1 MSSGQEAPSGQK
13 VSWQAGDSQH
23 AAEPRK
29 QPIAHR
35 GRSVTNSK
43 SLELGCCA
51 SSQGK
56 GRQRTASLANAS
68 DGSPGVTPRRPGLR
82 KGSIESNA
90 STPRARSTCAPARK
104 SQHPLEAGGPG
115 QAFARRALRARGEGR
130 GLVRTGSFSE
140 LRDRVGQRACQA
152 RVCRA
157 RVSSSLPPTCTGS
170 ESGPGLWLG
179 SEFAISSAAIPSQQ
193 SIKSARFSSESPC
206 EVQTGPPTP
215 LPPPHPPKQATHS
228 AVSTMPDR

>member
-1 MSSGQEAPSGQK
+1 MVPCRETLAYAGGMSSGQEAPSGQK

-104 SQHPLEAGGPG
+104 SQHPLGAGGPG
-115 QAFARRALRARGEGR
+115 QAFARRALRARGKGR

-157 RVSSSLPPTCTGS
+157 RVSSSL
-170 ESGPGLWLG
+170 
-179 SEFAISSAAIPSQQ
+179 
-193 SIKSARFSSESPC
+193 
-206 EVQTGPPTP
+206 
-215 LPPPHPPKQATHS
+215 ATHLHRVRVR
-228 AVSTMPDR
+228 ARAMARVRVRHQQCRHPITTEYQVN

>member
-1 MSSGQEAPSGQK
+1 MSSGDEAPSGQK
-13 VSWQAGDSQH
+13 VSWQAGDSQQ

-43 SLELGCCA
+43 SIELGCCA
-51 SSQGK
+51 SSLGK
-56 GRQRTASLANAS
+56 ARQRTESLANAS
-68 DGSPGVTPRRPGLR
+68 DGSPGVTPRRLGLR

-90 STPRARSTCAPARK
+90 STPRARCTCAPARRVTAL
-104 SQHPLEAGGPG
+104 SGGGRARAG
-115 QAFARRALRARGEGR
+115 FRAASPARARGEGR
-130 GLVRTGSFSE
+130 GLVRTDSFSE

-215 LPPPHPPKQATHS
+215 LPPPSPTQASNTQCSLHH
-228 AVSTMPDR
+228 A